1 MSISIF
7 ILAMMSLSVTVTLIT
22 AFFGAHSL
30 WIPAGLFGLMLAY
43 FIYLVMQEAK
53 TLPDYRDE

>member
-1 MSISIF
+1 
-7 ILAMMSLSVTVTLIT
+7 VTLIT
-22 AFFGAHSL
+22 AFFGAHSF